1 MLKSQICLQL
11 LKVDLHRIGTIVSI
25 SSMSPD
31 NKKSQLP
38 PDVMILLCMC
48 VSVIC
53 CNINGAD
60 GPLGLCH
67 HPTAKSLISCG
78 AFAVSEGAH

>member
-1 MLKSQICLQL
+1 MLKAKLCLQL
-11 LKVDLHRIGTIVSI
+11 LKVNLHRIGIIITIS
-25 SSMSPD
+25 SPD
-31 NKKSQLP
+31 NKKTLLL
-38 PDVMILLCMC
+38 PDVMILLCLC

-78 AFAVSEGAH
+78 AFSGSEGAH